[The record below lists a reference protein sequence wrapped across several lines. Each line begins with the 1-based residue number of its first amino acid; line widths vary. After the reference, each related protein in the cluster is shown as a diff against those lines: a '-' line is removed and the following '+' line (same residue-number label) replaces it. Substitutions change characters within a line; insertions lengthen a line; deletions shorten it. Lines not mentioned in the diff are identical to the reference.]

1 MPGPENGRGP
11 VKAVRNASPTVE
23 VVEVDEPEGTG
34 ELVRVSTVGICASD
48 LSYLRFGSVQ
58 IAGHEFAGTLEDGTP
73 VAVEAIFGC
82 GKCSQCEQ
90 GSFNRCEGGVQ
101 GLGMTDPGGMCEWF
115 RAPQRAL
122 VPLPVGLDVTEA
134 CLVEPASVARHACR
148 MGGVGPETR
157 VAIVGAGAIG
167 ILAAASAESLGA
179 PEVAVEIRHP
189 HQREARERLGVGG
202 AIGSYD
208 VVVETGGSE
217 SALHRAV
224 DLARP
229 GGTVVHLGVY
239 GDIRW
244 PMQEAFMKEVALRPS
259 LGYGGHGGRR
269 DFAESA
275 DMLAIRPELGEMLI
289 THRFAIEDAPEAF
302 RVAQDRSK
310 GVFRVVVEP

>member
-1 MPGPENGRGP
+1 M
-11 VKAVRNASPTVE
+11 RNAQPTVE
-23 VVEVDEPEGTG
+23 IVEIDEPEGDG
-34 ELVRVSTVGICASD
+34 ELVRVAATGICASD
-48 LSYLRFGSVQ
+48 LNYLRFGSVQ
-58 IAGHEFAGTLEDGTP
+58 IAGHEFAGMLEDGTA

-82 GKCSQCEQ
+82 GACPQCEQ
-90 GSFNRCEGGVQ
+90 GNFNRCECGVQ

-115 RAPQRAL
+115 RAPRRAL
-122 VPLPVGLDVTEA
+122 VPLPPGLDAKDA

-148 MGGVGPETR
+148 MGEIGPDTR
-157 VAIVGAGAIG
+157 VAVVGAGAIG
-167 ILAAASAESLGA
+167 ILAAATSRALGA
-179 PEVAVEIRHP
+179 PEIAVDARHP
-189 HQREARERLGVGG
+189 HQHQARERFGAGEPTGG
-202 AIGSYD
+202 YD

-217 SALHRAV
+217 SALHRSV
-224 DLARP
+224 ELARP

-259 LGYGGHGGRR
+259 LGYCGHQGRR

-275 DMLAIRPELGEMLI
+275 DMFAAQPELVRMLI
-289 THRFAIEDAPEAF
+289 THRFSIDDAPEAF